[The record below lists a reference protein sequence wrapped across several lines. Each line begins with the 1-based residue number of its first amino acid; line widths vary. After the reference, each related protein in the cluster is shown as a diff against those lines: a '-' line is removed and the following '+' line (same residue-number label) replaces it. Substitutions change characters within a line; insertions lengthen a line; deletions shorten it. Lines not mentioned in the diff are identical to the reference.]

1 MADTALMS
9 RTVVGRCQRMELQLL
24 VASNKQETMLEM
36 APRGALF
43 GEARRRSDIGV
54 DNSQDHGSP
63 RKSSMAEV
71 VAELR
76 TDPD

>member
-24 VASNKQETMLEM
+24 VASNKQETMLET
-36 APRGALF
+36 ALGDALF
-43 GEARRRSDIGV
+43 GEARHKSNICV
-54 DNSQDHGSP
+54 DNSQGRGSP

-71 VAELR
+71 AVVSSSKLN
-76 TDPD
+76 